1 MAKIEELINEVESL
15 PYEEYR
21 QFRRWFLEKDWS
33 DWDNQLETDVA
44 DGKLDFL
51 FKEALEEKRLGKLRT
66 L

>member
-1 MAKIEELINEVESL
+1 MAKIEELKNEVESL
-15 PYEEYR
+15 PDVEYR

-44 DGKLDFL
+44 AGKLDFL
-51 FKEALEEKRLGKLRT
+51 VKESLEEKRLRKLKE